1 MRGKIRNKQL
11 HMYILIHNRMKCVR
25 NMKIKQERHSTLLL
39 LSAQSHKLIK
49 HDCKVN
55 YVIDERNIK
64 AEKRR

>member
-1 MRGKIRNKQL
+1 
-11 HMYILIHNRMKCVR
+11 
-25 NMKIKQERHSTLLL
+25 MKIKQERHSTLLL

-64 AEKRR
+64 AKEDDNVCMK